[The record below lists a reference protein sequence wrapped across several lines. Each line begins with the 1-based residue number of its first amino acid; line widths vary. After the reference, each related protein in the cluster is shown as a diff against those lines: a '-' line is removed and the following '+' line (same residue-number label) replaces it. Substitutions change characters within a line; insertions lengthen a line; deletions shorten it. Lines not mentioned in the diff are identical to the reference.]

1 MKKKDIIFL
10 FVIVIIAIILG
21 AVCGKIKFE
30 FTGESDIINI
40 GKSIGE
46 YVL

>member
-21 AVCGKIKFE
+21 AVCGKLLL
-30 FTGESDIINI
+30 DNII
-40 GKSIGE
+40 
-46 YVL
+46 